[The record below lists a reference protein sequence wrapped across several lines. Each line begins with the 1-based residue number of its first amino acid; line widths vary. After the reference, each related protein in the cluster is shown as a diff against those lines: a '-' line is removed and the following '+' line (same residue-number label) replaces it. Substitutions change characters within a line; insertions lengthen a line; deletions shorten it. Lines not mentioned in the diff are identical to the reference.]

1 MFTKQGYIKAGIFTL
16 IFFTGVFTVYF
27 ITLDARTLP
36 VYNPSQLNPDVVD
49 ESMRNVTKK
58 HKIASFSLIDQ
69 EGETVTEKDFEG
81 KIYVADFFFTT
92 CQSICPKMSGQ
103 MQRLAEEFADDN
115 DLKFISHTVYPEV
128 DSVPLLKAYADEYGA
143 NRDKWELVTGDKK
156 QIYDL
161 ARKSYFAVT
170 TEGDGGEGD
179 FIHTENFVLVDKEK
193 RLRGFYDGTNPKEID
208 QLIEDINILKN
219 EYAKKNEH

>member
-1 MFTKQGYIKAGIFTL
+1 MFTKAGYIKVGIFSV
-16 IFFTGVFTVYF
+16 IFFTGVFVVYF

-36 VYNPSQLNPDVVD
+36 IYNPSQLNPDVVD
-49 ESMRNVTKK
+49 KSMQNVTKN
-58 HKIASFSLIDQ
+58 HKIAPFSLIDQ
-69 EGETVTEKDFEG
+69 EGKTITEKDFEG

-103 MQRLAEEFADDN
+103 MQRLAEEFAGDI

-128 DSVPLLKAYADEYGA
+128 DSVPLLKAYAKEYGA
-143 NRDKWELVTGDKK
+143 NRGKWALVTGDKK
-156 QIYDL
+156 HIYDL

-193 RLRGFYDGTNPKEID
+193 RLRGFYDGTNPEEID
-208 QLIEDINILKN
+208 QLIEDIEILKN
-219 EYAKKNEH
+219 EYAKQDGH

>member
-1 MFTKQGYIKAGIFTL
+1 MFTKAGYIKVGIFSV
-16 IFFTGVFTVYF
+16 IFFTGVFIVYF

-36 VYNPSQLNPDVVD
+36 IYNPYQLNPDVVD
-49 ESMRNVTKK
+49 VSMQNVTKD
-58 HKIASFSLIDQ
+58 HKIADFSLIDQ
-69 EGETVTEKDFEG
+69 EGKTVTENDFEG

-103 MQRLAEEFADDN
+103 MQRLSVEFEEDDE
-115 DLKFISHTVYPEV
+115 LKFISHTVYPEV
-128 DSVPLLKAYADEYGA
+128 DSVPLLKAYAKDYGA
-143 NRDKWELVTGDKK
+143 NRNKWELVTGDKK

-193 RLRGFYDGTNPKEID
+193 RLRGFYDGTKPEEID
-208 QLIEDINILKN
+208 QLIEDIEILKN
-219 EYAKKNEH
+219 EYAKRDEH

>member
-1 MFTKQGYIKAGIFTL
+1 VFTKAGYIKIGIFSV
-16 IFFTGVFTVYF
+16 IFFTGVFIVYF

-36 VYNPSQLNPDVVD
+36 IYNPYQLNPDVVD
-49 ESMRNVTKK
+49 ASMQNVTKN
-58 HKIASFSLIDQ
+58 HKIADFSLIDQ
-69 EGETVTEKDFEG
+69 EGKTVTENDFEG

-103 MQRLAEEFADDN
+103 MQRLSVEFEEDDE
-115 DLKFISHTVYPEV
+115 LKFISHTVYPEV

-143 NRDKWELVTGDKK
+143 RSSKWELVTGDKK

-193 RLRGFYDGTNPKEID
+193 RLRGFYDGTKPEEID
-208 QLIEDINILKN
+208 QLIEDIEILKN
-219 EYAKKNEH
+219 EYAKLDEH

>member
-1 MFTKQGYIKAGIFTL
+1 MFTKAGYIKIGIFSV
-16 IFFTGVFTVYF
+16 IFFTGVFIVYF

-36 VYNPSQLNPDVVD
+36 IYNPYQLNPDVVD
-49 ESMRNVTKK
+49 ASMQNVTKN
-58 HKIASFSLIDQ
+58 HKIADFSLIDQ
-69 EGETVTEKDFEG
+69 EGKTVTENDFEG

-92 CQSICPKMSGQ
+92 CQSICPKMSLQ
-103 MQRLAEEFADDN
+103 MQRLSVEFEEDDE
-115 DLKFISHTVYPEV
+115 LKFISHTVYPEV
-128 DSVPLLKAYADEYGA
+128 DSVPLLEAYAKNYGA
-143 NRDKWELVTGDKK
+143 NRNKWELVTGDKK

-193 RLRGFYDGTNPKEID
+193 RLRGFYDGTKPEEID
-208 QLIEDINILKN
+208 QLIEDIEILKN
-219 EYAKKNEH
+219 EYAKLDEH

>member
-1 MFTKQGYIKAGIFTL
+1 MFTKAGYIKVGIFSV
-16 IFFTGVFTVYF
+16 IFFTGVFAVYF

-36 VYNPSQLNPDVVD
+36 IYNPSQLNPDVVD
-49 ESMRNVTKK
+49 ESMQNVTKN
-58 HKIASFSLIDQ
+58 HKIANFSLIDQ
-69 EGETVTEKDFEG
+69 EGKIVTEKNFEG

-103 MQRLAEEFADDN
+103 MQRLSEEFASDN

-128 DSVPLLKAYADEYGA
+128 DSIPLLKAYADEYGA
-143 NRDKWELVTGDKK
+143 NREKWALVTGDKK

-193 RLRGFYDGTNPKEID
+193 RLRGFYDGTNPEEID
-208 QLIEDINILKN
+208 QLIEDIEILKN
-219 EYAKKNEH
+219 EYAKRDEH

>member
-1 MFTKQGYIKAGIFTL
+1 VFTKAGYIKIGIFSV
-16 IFFTGVFTVYF
+16 IFFTGVFIVYF

-36 VYNPSQLNPDVVD
+36 IYNPYQLNPDVVD
-49 ESMRNVTKK
+49 ASMQNVTKN
-58 HKIASFSLIDQ
+58 HKIADFSLIDQ
-69 EGETVTEKDFEG
+69 EGKTVTENDFEG

-92 CQSICPKMSGQ
+92 CQSICPKMSLQ
-103 MQRLAEEFADDN
+103 MQRLSVEFEEDDE
-115 DLKFISHTVYPEV
+115 LKFISHTVYPEV
-128 DSVPLLKAYADEYGA
+128 DSVPLLEAYAKNYGA
-143 NRDKWELVTGDKK
+143 NRNKWELVTGDKK

-193 RLRGFYDGTNPKEID
+193 RLRGFYDGTKPEEID
-208 QLIEDINILKN
+208 QLIEDIEILKN
-219 EYAKKNEH
+219 EYAKLDEH